1 MNRINTLADTC
12 STLTT
17 HLLIECYEL
26 YIKESPPRLCLTRGT
41 LVADSLASLK
51 TMFLQ
56 QGAYTCWQ
64 CACPIFAAR
73 LLLHQHTLPKTITT
87 LNLNIPLDCALFLRH
102 ALLASSHPINH
113 TIKTLVQATKVRH
126 LAFLTRETPPCGP
139 NRRPPILINNAWYVP
154 FVAPLPS
161 TDPEFKIPGQLPAE
175 HVMDVL
181 RYVSAQSS
189 QNQPP
194 QRRTHTKTPAHVQ
207 RQQVQDLPAI

>member
-12 STLTT
+12 STLTN
-17 HLLIECYEL
+17 HLLIKCYEL

-161 TDPEFKIPGQLPAE
+161 TDPEFKIPGQLPAQ
-175 HVMDVL
+175 HVIWM
-181 RYVSAQSS
+181 YSAMS
-189 QNQPP
+189 QLKAHKTNPP
-194 QRRTHTKTPAHVQ
+194 
-207 RQQVQDLPAI
+207 